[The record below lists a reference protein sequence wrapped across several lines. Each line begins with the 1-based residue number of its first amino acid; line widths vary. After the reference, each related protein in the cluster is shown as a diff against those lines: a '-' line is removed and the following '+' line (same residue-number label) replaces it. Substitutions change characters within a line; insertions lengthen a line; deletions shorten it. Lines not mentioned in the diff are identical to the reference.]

1 MDREKIQH
9 LAKEAI
15 SENSDLFLVDL
26 KISADNSIEVWVD
39 SDQSLP
45 LDEIVRISR
54 YIEHHLDR
62 DEEDFSLRV
71 SSPGVGNPLLLS
83 RQYKKNMGRM
93 LRVNCEDG
101 TEIEGKLVAADDEG
115 IVLKWTAR
123 EPKPTGKGK
132 RTVEKEAT
140 IKYKEI
146 KKSIVKITF

>member
-9 LAKEAI
+9 LAEEAI

-101 TEIEGKLVAADDEG
+101 TEIEGKL
-115 IVLKWTAR
+115 
-123 EPKPTGKGK
+123 
-132 RTVEKEAT
+132 
-140 IKYKEI
+140 
-146 KKSIVKITF
+146 